1 MPPRCSSFSRRLW
14 RSSGMFDIRNQA
26 DQPITVH
33 ASRAGE
39 QFFVL
44 PPSACGSCGRH
55 PSQDH
60 GDSDRQWGMS
70 EQDALRCMPGIDG
83 LQCALCKQ
91 LLRAPVAAGDGYS
104 YCRHCILEWYRAHD
118 RQNKALASP
127 TTNEPLADRLLLP
140 NLTLRDAIHGIQCH
154 AVPAW
159 NDAEKERVALR
170 REVQTLSRK
179 IPAKDTLDP
188 RVADAQAEANQ
199 FRVQLANMQQEVQ
212 RLQIELERHHTVM
225 KGRDASARDVEIQ
238 AQAAGLAAE
247 LKSCKTEVTRL
258 QDELE
263 KTRGQAKSQ
272 AEKLEGSL
280 VELHRLARIKAEY
293 SGNLSPKPA
302 RDGLELE
309 KARAALAESL
319 VKIADLQAQLVTVR
333 QAASP
338 PCSPTALELPPE
350 SLLQADLAQMK
361 QALSRQDAVVADLQT
376 QITAVRAER
385 RRWQDVSE
393 RREQRRLEAEDEVLR
408 LRNELATTARHN
420 LMRSELERTVE
431 VVTQEA
437 ERLEKELLH
446 VQGQLQQS
454 NGQLAEASCL
464 GVPDVH
470 PSDVAQELK
479 SKVQGLE
486 AQLQECK
493 GKLRDI
499 ARAAG
504 VDDVELVFESID
516 GWKEKVHETSRDLF
530 KRDQLL
536 AEAAAGIADF
546 LEILGLR
553 SPGLPKGG
561 AEAAR
566 AALQALDAAE
576 EAAARMA
583 RAAKVAATKRTDDS
597 ALASDPS

>member
-1 MPPRCSSFSRRLW
+1 
-14 RSSGMFDIRNQA
+14 
-26 DQPITVH
+26 
-33 ASRAGE
+33 
-39 QFFVL
+39 
-44 PPSACGSCGRH
+44 
-55 PSQDH
+55 
-60 GDSDRQWGMS
+60 MS

-91 LLRAPVAAGDGYS
+91 LLQAPVAAGDGYS
-104 YCRHCILEWYRAHD
+104 YCRHCILEWYRMHD
-118 RQNKALASP
+118 RQNRALASP

-140 NLTLRDAIHGIQCH
+140 NITLRDAIRGIQRR

-159 NDAEKERVALR
+159 NQAETERVALR
-170 REVQTLSRK
+170 REVQALSRK

-188 RVADAQAEANQ
+188 RVADAHAEANQ
-199 FRVQLANMQQEVQ
+199 FRVQLANTQQEVQ
-212 RLQIELERHHTVM
+212 RLQIELERHQTVM
-225 KGRDASARDVEIQ
+225 KHRDASARDVEIQ
-238 AQAAGLAAE
+238 AHAAGLAAE

-263 KTRGQAKSQ
+263 KTRGQAKNQ

-280 VELHRLARIKAEY
+280 VELHRVRIAEQTLQQELARIKAEY
-293 SGNLSPKPA
+293 SGNLPPKPA

-338 PCSPTALELPPE
+338 PCSPTTLELPPE

-361 QALSRQDAVVADLQT
+361 QALSRQDAIIADLQT

-385 RRWQDVSE
+385 RRWQDLCE

-420 LMRSELERTVE
+420 LMRSELERTAE

-454 NGQLAEASCL
+454 NGQLAELASCL
-464 GVPDVH
+464 GVPDVDS
-470 PSDVAQELK
+470 SDVARDLK
-479 SKVQGLE
+479 SKVQSLE

-493 GKLRDI
+493 GKLGDI
-499 ARAAG
+499 ASAAG
-504 VDDVELVFESID
+504 VDDVELVLRSID
-516 GWKEKVHETSRDLF
+516 DWKEKVHETSRDLYN
-530 KRDQLL
+530 RDQLL

-546 LEILGLR
+546 LEILGLG
-553 SPGLPKGG
+553 SLGLPKGG
-561 AEAAR
+561 PEAAR
-566 AALQALDAAE
+566 AALHGLDAAE

-583 RAAKVAATKRTDDS
+583 RAAKDG
-597 ALASDPS
+597 

>member
-1 MPPRCSSFSRRLW
+1 
-14 RSSGMFDIRNQA
+14 
-26 DQPITVH
+26 
-33 ASRAGE
+33 
-39 QFFVL
+39 
-44 PPSACGSCGRH
+44 
-55 PSQDH
+55 
-60 GDSDRQWGMS
+60 MS

-83 LQCALCKQ
+83 LQCALCNQ
-91 LLRAPVAAGDGYS
+91 LLQAPVAAGDGYS
-104 YCRHCILEWYRAHD
+104 YCRHCILEWYRMHD
-118 RQNKALASP
+118 RQNRVLASP

-140 NLTLRDAIHGIQCH
+140 NLTLRDAIRGIQCR
-154 AVPAW
+154 AAPAW
-159 NDAEKERVALR
+159 NEAEKERVALC

-179 IPAKDTLDP
+179 IPAKDALDP

-199 FRVQLANMQQEVQ
+199 FRVQLANTQQEVQ
-212 RLQIELERHHTVM
+212 RLQIELERHHKVM
-225 KGRDASARDVEIQ
+225 KHRDASARDIEIQ
-238 AQAAGLAAE
+238 AHAAGLAAE

-263 KTRGQAKSQ
+263 KTRAQAKNQ

-293 SGNLSPKPA
+293 SGNLPTKPA

-361 QALSRQDAVVADLQT
+361 QALCRQDTIIADLQT

-385 RRWQDVSE
+385 RRWQDLCE

-420 LMRSELERTVE
+420 LMRSELERTAE

-454 NGQLAEASCL
+454 NGRLAELASCL
-464 GVPDVH
+464 GVPDVDS
-470 PSDVAQELK
+470 SDVARDLI
-479 SKVQGLE
+479 SKVRSLE

-493 GKLRDI
+493 GKLGDI
-499 ARAAG
+499 ASAAG
-504 VDDVELVFESID
+504 VDNVELVFRSID
-516 GWKEKVHETSRDLF
+516 GWKEKVHETSRDLYD
-530 KRDQLL
+530 RDQLL

-546 LEILGLR
+546 LEILGLG
-553 SPGLPKGG
+553 SLGLPKGG

-566 AALQALDAAE
+566 AALQGLDAAE

-583 RAAKVAATKRTDDS
+583 RAAKVAKQTAATRRVLSHEQTCG
-597 ALASDPS
+597 